1 MHGVTRRR
9 ILSWL
14 WDYLVVL
21 GLLAAVFVVV
31 GVPASLGWLHLG
43 WMRDDP
49 VLTDVFITLLT
60 VVPFLAYLAGTES
73 GTNHATWGK
82 RREQLAVFA
91 PDHGLPGGGAI
102 LIRNLIK
109 LLPWQFGHM
118 GALRVAASKAP
129 SPGAVVFLVMSLAML
144 VAVAGPPLLGRRGI
158 HDVVAGTV
166 VLGSG
171 KDRPPSRGV

>member
-1 MHGVTRRR
+1 MTGRRV
-9 ILSWL
+9 LSWL

-21 GLLAAVFVVV
+21 GVFAADFVFV
-31 GVPASLGWLHLG
+31 GVPTLLGWLRLG
-43 WMRDDP
+43 GVRDDP
-49 VLTDVFITLLT
+49 VLTDVFVTLLT

-73 GTNHATWGK
+73 GPHCATWGK

-91 PDHGLPGGGAI
+91 QDHGLPTRGAV
-102 LIRNLIK
+102 LMRNLIK

-129 SPGAVVFLVMSLAML
+129 SPSAVVFLVVSLAML

-158 HDVVAGTV
+158 HDLVAGTV

-171 KDRPPSRGV
+171 RD